1 MLYLKW
7 AAFLLPSFLMEIVG
21 KVGAPILAFFV
32 RSDGWLPHW
41 LWWFQPPDNS
51 CDGDE
56 GHRARWP
63 RDGWFWTWARR
74 TAWLVRNTAY
84 GFHIDVL
91 GISVKASDYVAIF
104 GDPKIGDRS
113 GISGWCRWNVYR
125 GAKLIAWQF
134 YFVHHY
140 KIFGVWKCVRLGIG
154 WKCWGVKPFN
164 AQHWLYFHPLKGSG
178 RNG

>member
-1 MLYLKW
+1 MGGLFVAVFFNGNRGQGRCADSCLFCAFRRVV
-7 AAFLLPSFLMEIVG
+7 AA
-21 KVGAPILAFFV
+21 LAV
-32 RSDGWLPHW
+32 VVSD
-41 LWWFQPPDNS
+41 PDNS

-125 GAKLIAWQF
+125 AAKLIAWQF
-134 YFVHHY
+134 YFVQHY

>member
-1 MLYLKW
+1 MVVPQHGVW
-7 AAFLLPSFLMEIVG
+7 
-21 KVGAPILAFFV
+21 
-32 RSDGWLPHW
+32 
-41 LWWFQPPDNS
+41 
-51 CDGDE
+51 
-56 GHRARWP
+56 
-63 RDGWFWTWARR
+63 
-74 TAWLVRNTAY
+74 
-84 GFHIDVL
+84 FHIDVL

-104 GDPKIGDRS
+104 GDPKIGDRT